1 MFMFC
6 SYCDIDQ
13 ILYCQNTATLH
24 IVFFDNKKFIIMDNL
39 QMAVNSQ
46 VSEKKQEESV
56 NLLSL
61 NVVRREGA
69 ISSFKSDKISDA
81 IKKAFLAQT
90 KIRNNKTK
98 DKEQEDSI
106 HKTVEGLTHKV
117 VSALTRRIADGDMI
131 HIEDIQDQVELA
143 LMRDEHHKVARAYVL
158 YREQRAASRYHT
170 KKLKEQVGAKASSM
184 TVTKRNGDKE
194 AISLDKITNR
204 VSVLS
209 TGLNIDPIVVV
220 QKAVPGLYNEIT
232 STEIDTYLA
241 ETAASLTVEHPDYS
255 YLAARIKANSL
266 HKDTPGFIIA
276 TKNLF
281 DDGLLREEYFN
292 KVMSSAEDI
301 ESIIDYDRDYNFD
314 YFAFTTLI
322 RAYLLKFEN
331 KTIERPQDLWMR
343 VALTVAGDTFN
354 FNKVKETYDSL
365 SNGYYTH
372 ATPTLF
378 NSGLKMQ
385 QLSSCFL
392 IGMED
397 DSIEGIFNT
406 IKDCALISK
415 TAGGIGMH
423 AHNIRGSGSRIK
435 STNGKSNGLIPFLK
449 IFNET
454 AKSVDQGGGKRKG
467 SFAVYLEPWHA
478 DVEQFLE
485 LRKNTGAEEFRA
497 RDLFY
502 ALWIPDLFMKRVE
515 DDGDWTLMSE
525 HECPGLS
532 DAYGDEFVNLYEK
545 YEKELPQLE
554 TIKARDLM
562 SKIIEAQIETG
573 QPYML
578 YKDSIN
584 NKSNQKN
591 IGVIKSSNLCA
602 EIVEYSDKSET
613 SVCNLA
619 SIALP
624 KFIKKS
630 KSKKKEY
637 DYKALY
643 KMAKLATKN
652 LDEVID
658 INFYPTIK
666 TETSNSKHR
675 PIGLGIQ
682 GLADVFFELEIAYDS
697 EEAKEINKLI
707 FETIYFGALEASHEL
722 AKEKGTYSTFEGSPL
737 SEGKFQFDMWDTSPS
752 NMWDWETL
760 REKIKKDGVRN
771 SLTTACMP
779 TASTGIILGNT
790 ETFQIQTSN
799 IYKRQ
804 TLSGEFLLVNR
815 HLVKALSQRNLW
827 NKEMRD
833 KIILENGS
841 VQNISNFPEDLK
853 ETYKTVWE
861 TSQKSVIDMAADRA
875 PFIDQTQSMN
885 LWLSTPSFGKVNSMH
900 MYAWKKGLKT
910 GMYYLRSRSAVDAVK
925 VTVSSEKTAK
935 EDFIKSQITQTN
947 DPEDC
952 LTCSA

>member
-1 MFMFC
+1 
-6 SYCDIDQ
+6 
-13 ILYCQNTATLH
+13 
-24 IVFFDNKKFIIMDNL
+24 
-39 QMAVNSQ
+39 MADNSQ
-46 VSEKKQEESV
+46 VSEKKLEESV

-61 NVVRREGA
+61 NVVRREGS

-106 HKTVEGLTHKV
+106 HKTVENLTHKV

-194 AISLDKITNR
+194 AVSLDKITNR

-281 DDGLLREEYFN
+281 DDGLLREEYYN
-292 KVMSSAEDI
+292 KVMASAEDI

-343 VALTVAGDTFN
+343 VALTVSGDAFN
-354 FNKVKETYDSL
+354 FDKVKETYDSL

-467 SFAVYLEPWHA
+467 SFAVYLEPWHS
-478 DVEQFLE
+478 DIEQFLE

-515 DDGDWTLMSE
+515 DDGNWTLMSE

-532 DAYGDEFVNLYEK
+532 DAYGDEFVKLYEK
-545 YEKELPQLE
+545 YEKEFPQLE

-637 DYKALY
+637 DYEALY

-658 INFYPTIK
+658 INFYPTNK

-697 EEAKEINKLI
+697 EKAKEVNKLI

-722 AKEKGTYSTFEGSPL
+722 AKEKGAYSTFKGSPL

-752 NMWDWETL
+752 DMWDWETL
-760 REKIKKDGVRN
+760 REKIKKEGVRN

-861 TSQKSVIDMAADRA
+861 VSQKSVIDMAADRA

-885 LWLSTPSFGKVNSMH
+885 LWLSTPTFGKVNSMH

-925 VTVSSEKTAK
+925 VTVSSEKTVK
-935 EDFIKSQITQTN
+935 EDFIKSQITETN
-947 DPEDC
+947 EPEDC

>member
-1 MFMFC
+1 MK
-6 SYCDIDQ
+6 
-13 ILYCQNTATLH
+13 
-24 IVFFDNKKFIIMDNL
+24 DNSLSSENKLNELEKG
-39 QMAVNSQ
+39 
-46 VSEKKQEESV
+46 VS
-56 NLLSL
+56 LLSL
-61 NVVRREGA
+61 SVVRRDGA
-69 ISSFKSDKISDA
+69 IALFKSDKIFNA

-90 KIRNNKTK
+90 KIRNNKDK
-98 DKEQEDSI
+98 DQEQSESI
-106 HKTVEGLTHKV
+106 HKTVDGLTDTV

-170 KKLKEQVGAKASSM
+170 KKLKEQVGVKVSSM
-184 TVTKRNGDKE
+184 MVTKRDGTKE
-194 AISLDKITNR
+194 PVSLDKITNR
-204 VSVLS
+204 ISVLS
-209 TGLNIDPIVVV
+209 TGLSIDPIIVA
-220 QKAVPGLYNEIT
+220 QKAIPGLYSDIT
-232 STEIDTYLA
+232 TTEIDNYLA
-241 ETAASLTVEHPDYS
+241 ETAAALTVEHPDYS
-255 YLAARIKANSL
+255 YLAARIKSNAL
-266 HKDTPGFIIA
+266 HKQTPGFVIA

-281 DDGLLREEYFN
+281 GDGLLKEEYYK
-292 KVMSSAEDI
+292 KVIENSNAI
-301 ESIIDYDRDYNFD
+301 ESIIDYDRDYSFD
-314 YFAFTTLI
+314 YFALTTLI
-322 RAYLLKFEN
+322 RAYLLKFED

-343 VALTVAGDTFN
+343 VALTVSCDVFDLS
-354 FNKVKETYDSL
+354 KLKRTYDSL
-365 SNGYYTH
+365 SNGMYTH

-423 AHNIRGSGSRIK
+423 AHNIRAGGSRIK

-478 DVEQFLE
+478 DIEKFLE

-515 DDGDWTLMSE
+515 NDEEWTLMSE

-532 DAYGDEFVNLYEK
+532 DSYGESFDKLYTRYEK
-545 YEKELPQLE
+545 DLPHLEK
-554 TIKARDLM
+554 IKARALM

-578 YKDSIN
+578 YKDAVN
-584 NKSNQKN
+584 EKSNQKN

-602 EIVEYSDKSET
+602 EIVEYSDKNQT
-613 SVCNLA
+613 AVCNLA

-624 KFIKKS
+624 KFVDKKN
-630 KSKKKEY
+630 KQY
-637 DYKALY
+637 DYKKLY
-643 KMAKLATKN
+643 ETAKLATKN
-652 LDEVID
+652 LDQVID
-658 INFYPTIK
+658 INFYPTSK
-666 TETSNSKHR
+666 TSTSNNLHR

-682 GLADVFFELEIAYDS
+682 GLSDVFFKLSLPHDG
-697 EEAKEINKLI
+697 EEAAKINKLI
-707 FETIYFGALEASHEL
+707 FETIYFGALEASMEM
-722 AKEKGTYSTFEGSPL
+722 AKEKGSYSSFKGSPL
-737 SEGKFQFDMWDTSPS
+737 SEGKFQFDLWNVKPSDMW
-752 NMWDWETL
+752 NWENL
-760 REKIKKDGVRN
+760 KQKIIKHGVRN

-815 HLVKALSQRNLW
+815 HLVKELSKRNLW

-833 KIILENGS
+833 NIVLENGS
-841 VQNISNFPEDLK
+841 VQNIYNFPEDLK
-853 ETYKTVWE
+853 DIYKTVWE
-861 TSQKSVIDMAADRA
+861 TSQKTVINMAADRA

-885 LWLSTPSFGKVNSMH
+885 LWLSNPTFGKVNSMH

-925 VTVSSEKTAK
+925 VTVSSERMARENIINSTFQNS
-935 EDFIKSQITQTN
+935 E
-947 DPEDC
+947 PEEC

>member
-1 MFMFC
+1 
-6 SYCDIDQ
+6 
-13 ILYCQNTATLH
+13 
-24 IVFFDNKKFIIMDNL
+24 MDNL
-39 QMAVNSQ
+39 QMADNSQ
-46 VSEKKQEESV
+46 VSQKEEENKSV

-61 NVVRREGA
+61 NVVRREGS

-90 KIRNNKTK
+90 KIRNNKNK

-106 HKTVEGLTHKV
+106 HKTVESLTHKV

-143 LMRDEHHKVARAYVL
+143 LMRDEHHKIARAYVL

-184 TVTKRNGDKE
+184 MVTKRDGEKE
-194 AISLDKITNR
+194 PVSLDKITNR

-232 STEIDTYLA
+232 SLEIDTYLA

-266 HKDTPGFIIA
+266 HKDTPGFIIT

-281 DDGLLREEYFN
+281 NDGLLREDYYN
-292 KVMSSAEDI
+292 KVMASAEDI
-301 ESIIDYDRDYNFD
+301 ESIIDYDKDYNFD
-314 YFAFTTLI
+314 YFAFTTLV

-343 VALTVAGDTFN
+343 VALTVSGENFN
-354 FNKVKETYDSL
+354 FDKVKETYESL

-478 DVEQFLE
+478 DIEQFLE

-515 DDGDWTLMSE
+515 EDLDWTLMSE

-532 DAYGDEFVNLYEK
+532 DTYGEEFVKLYEK
-545 YEKELPQLE
+545 YEKEIPYLE
-554 TIKARDLM
+554 KIKARDLM

-602 EIVEYSDKSET
+602 EIVEYSDKTET

-624 KFIKKS
+624 KFIKNS
-630 KSKKKEY
+630 KNKKNKEY
-637 DYKALY
+637 DYNALY
-643 KMAKLATKN
+643 QTAKLATKN

-658 INFYPTIK
+658 INFYPTNK
-666 TETSNSKHR
+666 TKTSNSKHR

-682 GLADVFFELEIAYDS
+682 GLADVFFELEIGYDS
-697 EEAKEINKLI
+697 DEAKEINKLI
-707 FETIYFGALEASHEL
+707 FETIYFGALEASNEL
-722 AKEKGTYSTFEGSPL
+722 AKDKGAYSTFKGSPL
-737 SEGKFQFDMWDTSPS
+737 SEGKFQFDMWDSKPS
-752 NMWDWETL
+752 NMWDWDTL
-760 REKIKKDGVRN
+760 KEKIKKDGVRN

-815 HLVKALSQRNLW
+815 HLVKALSKRNLW

-841 VQNISNFPEDLK
+841 VQNISNFPENLK

-885 LWLSTPSFGKVNSMH
+885 LWLSSPTFGKVNSMH

-925 VTVSSEKTAK
+925 VTVSSEKVAK
-935 EDFIKSQITQTN
+935 DDFIKSQIVDN
-947 DPEDC
+947 NEPEEC

>member
-1 MFMFC
+1 MAEV
-6 SYCDIDQ
+6 SPS
-13 ILYCQNTATLH
+13 L
-24 IVFFDNKKFIIMDNL
+24 KKNNHV
-39 QMAVNSQ
+39 VNI
-46 VSEKKQEESV
+46 
-56 NLLSL
+56 LSL
-61 NVVRREGA
+61 SVIRRDGL
-69 ISSFKSDKISDA
+69 ITPFKSDKIFNA

-90 KIRNNKTK
+90 KIRNNKDK
-98 DKEQEDSI
+98 DKEQKDNI
-106 HKTVEGLTHKV
+106 HKTVEGLTTKV
-117 VSALTRRIADGDMI
+117 ISALTRRIADGDMV

-170 KKLKEQVGAKASSM
+170 KKLKEQIGGRVSSM
-184 TVTKRNGDKE
+184 MVTKRDGKKE
-194 AISLDKITNR
+194 PVSLDKITNR

-209 TGLNIDPIVVV
+209 TGLSIDPITVA
-220 QKAVPGLYNEIT
+220 QKAIPGLFNEIT
-232 STEIDTYLA
+232 SAEIDNYLA
-241 ETAASLTVEHPDYS
+241 ETSASLTVEHPDYS
-255 YLAARIKANSL
+255 YLAARIKANAL
-266 HKDTPGFIIA
+266 HKETPGFVIA
-276 TKNLF
+276 TRNLF
-281 DDGLLREEYFN
+281 EDGLLKEDYYK
-292 KVMSSAEDI
+292 KVMENAESI
-301 ESIIDYDRDYNFD
+301 ESILDYDRDYHFD
-314 YFAFTTLI
+314 YFALTTLT
-322 RAYLLKFEN
+322 RAYLLKYEN

-343 VALTVAGDTFN
+343 VALTVSSN
-354 FNKVKETYDSL
+354 EYSHEKVKKTYRAL

-423 AHNIRGSGSRIK
+423 AHNIRASGSRIK

-467 SFAVYLEPWHA
+467 SFAIYLEPWHA
-478 DVEQFLE
+478 DIEKFLE

-502 ALWIPDLFMKRVE
+502 ALWIPDIFMKRVE
-515 DDGDWTLMSE
+515 NDEDWTLMSE
-525 HECPGLS
+525 NECPGLS
-532 DAYGDEFVNLYEK
+532 DNYGDAFDKLYGK
-545 YEKELPQLE
+545 YEKELPHLPK
-554 TIKARDLM
+554 IKARELM

-584 NKSNQKN
+584 QKSNQKN

-602 EIVEYSDKSET
+602 EIVEYSEKNET
-613 SVCNLA
+613 AVCNLA

-624 KFIKKS
+624 KFVN
-630 KSKKKEY
+630 KKENKY
-637 DYKALY
+637 EYKKLY
-643 KMAKLATKN
+643 EVAKLAIKN

-658 INFYPTIK
+658 INFYPTDK
-666 TETSNSKHR
+666 TERSNNLHR
-675 PIGLGIQ
+675 PVGLGIQ
-682 GLADVFFELEIAYDS
+682 GLADVFFLLKIPYDS
-697 EEAKEINKLI
+697 EKALEINKKI
-707 FETIYFGALEASHEL
+707 FETIYYGAIEASVEI
-722 AKEKGTYSTFEGSPL
+722 AKEKGAYSSYKGSPL
-737 SEGKFQFDMWDTSPS
+737 SEGKLQFDLWNVKPS
-752 NMWDWETL
+752 DLWDWDSL
-760 REKIKKDGVRN
+760 REKIKKYGVRN

-815 HLVKALSQRNLW
+815 HLVKELTKRNLW
-827 NKEMRD
+827 NKAMRD
-833 KIILENGS
+833 NIILENGS
-841 VQNISNFPEDLK
+841 VQNIPNFPPDLK
-853 ETYKTVWE
+853 EIYKTVWE
-861 TSQKSVIDMAADRA
+861 TSQRTVIDMAADRA

-885 LWLSTPSFGKVNSMH
+885 LWLSNPTFGKVNSMH

-925 VTVSSEKTAK
+925 VTVSSEKKAK
-935 EDFIKSQITQTN
+935 EEFLN
-947 DPEDC
+947 NNNEDNLEEC

>member
-1 MFMFC
+1 M
-6 SYCDIDQ
+6 SD
-13 ILYCQNTATLH
+13 
-24 IVFFDNKKFIIMDNL
+24 
-39 QMAVNSQ
+39 NSQ
-46 VSEKKQEESV
+46 VSAKIKNNNEI

-61 NVVRREGA
+61 SVVRRDGSIA
-69 ISSFKSDKISDA
+69 QFKSEKIFNA

-90 KIRNNKTK
+90 KIRNNKEK
-98 DKEQEDSI
+98 DNEQTSSI
-106 HKTVEGLTHKV
+106 HKTIEVLTDKV
-117 VSALTRRIADGDMI
+117 VAALTRRIADGDMI

-170 KKLKEQVGAKASSM
+170 KKLKEQIGVKVSSM
-184 TVTKRNGDKE
+184 MVTKRDGTKE
-194 AISLDKITNR
+194 PVSLDKITNR

-209 TGLNIDPIVVV
+209 TGLSIDPIVVA
-220 QKAVPGLYNEIT
+220 QKAIPGLYNDIT
-232 STEIDTYLA
+232 STEIDNYLA
-241 ETAASLTVEHPDYS
+241 ETSAALTVEHPDYS
-255 YLAARIKANSL
+255 NLAARIKSNAL
-266 HKDTPGFIIA
+266 HKLTPGFVIA

-281 DDGLLREEYFN
+281 EDGLLHESYYN
-292 KVMSSAEDI
+292 KVIQNAEEI
-301 ESIIDYDRDYNFD
+301 ESIIDYDRDYSFD
-314 YFAFTTLI
+314 YFALTTLI

-331 KTIERPQDLWMR
+331 QTIERPQDLWMR
-343 VALTVAGDTFN
+343 VALTVSGKEFN
-354 FNKVKETYDSL
+354 LSKLKETYDSL
-365 SNGYYTH
+365 SNGLYTH

-467 SFAVYLEPWHA
+467 SFAIYLEPWHA
-478 DVEQFLE
+478 DIEKFLE

-502 ALWIPDLFMKRVE
+502 ALWIPDLFMQRVE
-515 DDGDWTLMSE
+515 NDEDWTLMSE

-532 DAYGDEFVNLYEK
+532 DSYGKSFEKLYTK
-545 YEKELPQLE
+545 YEQDMPHLE
-554 TIKARDLM
+554 KIKARSLM

-578 YKDSIN
+578 YKDAIN
-584 NKSNQKN
+584 EKSNQKN

-602 EIVEYSDKSET
+602 EIVEYSDKNET
-613 SVCNLA
+613 AVCNLA

-624 KFIKKS
+624 SFVNKKTN
-630 KSKKKEY
+630 EF
-637 DYKALY
+637 DYNKLY
-643 KMAKLATKN
+643 QTAKLATKN
-652 LDEVID
+652 LDQVID
-658 INFYPTIK
+658 INFYPTSK
-666 TETSNSKHR
+666 TDTSNNLHR

-682 GLADVFFELEIAYDS
+682 GLSDVFFKLSIPHDG
-697 EEAKEINKLI
+697 EEAGKINKLI
-707 FETIYFGALEASHEL
+707 FETIYFGALEASMEL
-722 AKEKGTYSTFEGSPL
+722 AKEKGPYSSFKGSPL
-737 SEGKFQFDMWDTSPS
+737 SEGKFQFDLWDVKPSEMW
-752 NMWDWETL
+752 NWDAL
-760 REKIKKDGVRN
+760 REKVIKHGVRN

-815 HLVKALSQRNLW
+815 HLVKELSKRNLW

-833 KIILENGS
+833 NIILENGS
-841 VQNISNFPEDLK
+841 VQNISKFPEDLK
-853 ETYKTVWE
+853 EIYKTVWE
-861 TSQKSVIDMAADRA
+861 TSQRTVIDMAADRA

-885 LWLSTPSFGKVNSMH
+885 LWLSNPTFGKVNSMH

-925 VTVSSEKTAK
+925 VTVSSEKMAR
-935 EDFIKSQITQTN
+935 ENIINSQTDDSN
-947 DPEDC
+947 EPEEC

>member
-1 MFMFC
+1 
-6 SYCDIDQ
+6 
-13 ILYCQNTATLH
+13 
-24 IVFFDNKKFIIMDNL
+24 MDKL
-39 QMAVNSQ
+39 QMADNSQ
-46 VSEKKQEESV
+46 VSQKKQKEESV

-61 NVVRREGA
+61 NVVRRDGS

-90 KIRNNKTK
+90 KIRNNKNK

-106 HKTVEGLTHKV
+106 HKTVASLTHKV
-117 VSALTRRIADGDMI
+117 VSALTRRIADGDMV

-184 TVTKRNGDKE
+184 TVTKRNGEKE

-220 QKAVPGLYNEIT
+220 QKAIPGLYNEIT

-281 DDGLLREEYFN
+281 EDGLLRKDYHN
-292 KVMSSAEDI
+292 KVMASAEDI

-314 YFAFTTLI
+314 YFAFTTLT

-343 VALTVAGDTFN
+343 VALTVSGDTFN
-354 FNKVKETYDSL
+354 FDKVKKTYDSL

-478 DVEQFLE
+478 DIEQFLE

-502 ALWIPDLFMKRVE
+502 ALWIPDLFMRRVE
-515 DDGDWTLMSE
+515 EDGNWTLMSE

-532 DAYGDEFVNLYEK
+532 NTYGEEFVQLYEK
-545 YEKELPQLE
+545 YEEKIPHLE
-554 TIKARDLM
+554 KIKARDLM

-630 KSKKKEY
+630 KNNKIKEY
-637 DYKALY
+637 DYKSLY
-643 KMAKLATKN
+643 KTAKLAIKN

-658 INFYPTIK
+658 INFYPTDK
-666 TETSNSKHR
+666 TEISNNKHR

-697 EEAKEINKLI
+697 DEAKNINKLI

-722 AKEKGTYSTFEGSPL
+722 AKEKGTYSTFKGSPL
-737 SEGKFQFDMWDTSPS
+737 SKGKFQFDMWDTKPS
-752 NMWDWETL
+752 DMWDWETL

-815 HLVKALSQRNLW
+815 HLVKALSKRNLW

-861 TSQKSVIDMAADRA
+861 TSQRSVIDMAADRA

-885 LWLSTPSFGKVNSMH
+885 LWLSTPTFGKVNSMH

-925 VTVSSEKTAK
+925 VTVSSEKVAK
-935 EDFIKSQITQTN
+935 EDFVKSQINEN
-947 DPEDC
+947 DELEEC

>member
-1 MFMFC
+1 M
-6 SYCDIDQ
+6 SD
-13 ILYCQNTATLH
+13 
-24 IVFFDNKKFIIMDNL
+24 
-39 QMAVNSQ
+39 NSQ
-46 VSEKKQEESV
+46 VSAKIKNNNEI

-61 NVVRREGA
+61 SVVRRDGSIA
-69 ISSFKSDKISDA
+69 QFKSEKIFNA

-90 KIRNNKTK
+90 KIRNNKEK
-98 DKEQEDSI
+98 DNAQTSSI
-106 HKTVEGLTHKV
+106 HKTIEVLTDKV
-117 VSALTRRIADGDMI
+117 VAALTRRIADGDMI

-170 KKLKEQVGAKASSM
+170 KKLKEQVGVKVSSM
-184 TVTKRNGDKE
+184 MVTKRDGTKE
-194 AISLDKITNR
+194 PVSLDKITNR

-209 TGLNIDPIVVV
+209 TGLSIDPIVVA
-220 QKAVPGLYNEIT
+220 QKAIPGLYNDIT
-232 STEIDTYLA
+232 STEIDNYLA
-241 ETAASLTVEHPDYS
+241 ETSAALTVEHPDYS
-255 YLAARIKANSL
+255 NLAARIKSNAL
-266 HKDTPGFIIA
+266 HKLTPGFVIA

-281 DDGLLREEYFN
+281 EDGLLHESYYN
-292 KVMSSAEDI
+292 KVIQNAEEI
-301 ESIIDYDRDYNFD
+301 ESIIDYDRDYSFD
-314 YFAFTTLI
+314 YFALTTLI

-331 KTIERPQDLWMR
+331 QTIERPQDLWMR
-343 VALTVAGDTFN
+343 VALTVSGKEFN
-354 FNKVKETYDSL
+354 LSKLKETYDSL
-365 SNGYYTH
+365 SNGLYTH

-467 SFAVYLEPWHA
+467 SFAIYLEPWHA
-478 DVEQFLE
+478 DIEKFLE

-502 ALWIPDLFMKRVE
+502 ALWIPDLFMQRVE
-515 DDGDWTLMSE
+515 KDEDWTLMSE

-532 DAYGDEFVNLYEK
+532 DSYGKDFEKLYTNYEQDMPHLEK
-545 YEKELPQLE
+545 
-554 TIKARDLM
+554 IKARSLM

-584 NKSNQKN
+584 EKSNQKN

-602 EIVEYSDKSET
+602 EIVEYSDKNET
-613 SVCNLA
+613 AVCNLA

-624 KFIKKS
+624 SFINKKTN
-630 KSKKKEY
+630 EF
-637 DYKALY
+637 DYNKLY
-643 KMAKLATKN
+643 QTAKLATKN
-652 LDEVID
+652 LDQVID
-658 INFYPTIK
+658 INFYPTSK
-666 TETSNSKHR
+666 TDTSNNLHR

-682 GLADVFFELEIAYDS
+682 GLSDVFFKLSIPHDG
-697 EEAKEINKLI
+697 EEAGKINKLI
-707 FETIYFGALEASHEL
+707 FETIYFGALEASMEL
-722 AKEKGTYSTFEGSPL
+722 AKEKGPYSSFKGSPL
-737 SEGKFQFDMWDTSPS
+737 SEGKFQFDLWDVKPSEMW
-752 NMWDWETL
+752 NWDAL
-760 REKIKKDGVRN
+760 REKVKKHGVRN

-815 HLVKALSQRNLW
+815 HLVKELSKRNLW

-833 KIILENGS
+833 NIILENGS
-841 VQNISNFPEDLK
+841 VQNISKFPEDLK
-853 ETYKTVWE
+853 EIYKTVWE
-861 TSQKSVIDMAADRA
+861 TSQRTVIDMAADRA

-885 LWLSTPSFGKVNSMH
+885 LWLSNPTFGKVNSMH

-925 VTVSSEKTAK
+925 VTVSSEKRAR
-935 EDFIKSQITQTN
+935 ENIINSQTN
-947 DPEDC
+947 DSNEPEEC

>member
-1 MFMFC
+1 
-6 SYCDIDQ
+6 
-13 ILYCQNTATLH
+13 
-24 IVFFDNKKFIIMDNL
+24 MDNL
-39 QMAVNSQ
+39 QMADNSQ
-46 VSEKKQEESV
+46 VSKKKAEEIV

-69 ISSFKSDKISDA
+69 ISSFKSYKISDA

-106 HKTVEGLTHKV
+106 HKTVESLTHKV

-281 DDGLLREEYFN
+281 DDGLLREEYYN
-292 KVMSSAEDI
+292 KVMANAEDI

-354 FNKVKETYDSL
+354 FDKVKETYDSL

-478 DVEQFLE
+478 DIEQFLE

-515 DDGDWTLMSE
+515 DDGVWTLMSE

-532 DAYGDEFVNLYEK
+532 DTYGDEFVKLYEK
-545 YEKELPQLE
+545 YEKEFPQLE

-630 KSKKKEY
+630 KGKKKEY

-658 INFYPTIK
+658 INFYPTNK

-697 EEAKEINKLI
+697 EEAKEVNKII
-707 FETIYFGALEASHEL
+707 FETIYFGALESSHEL
-722 AKEKGTYSTFEGSPL
+722 AKEKGAYSSFKGSPL
-737 SEGKFQFDMWDTSPS
+737 SEGKFQFDMWKTSPS
-752 NMWDWETL
+752 DMWDWETL

-815 HLVKALSQRNLW
+815 HLVKALSERNLW

-947 DPEDC
+947 EPEDC

>member
-1 MFMFC
+1 
-6 SYCDIDQ
+6 
-13 ILYCQNTATLH
+13 
-24 IVFFDNKKFIIMDNL
+24 MDNL
-39 QMAVNSQ
+39 QMADNSQ
-46 VSEKKQEESV
+46 VSKKNAEESV

-106 HKTVEGLTHKV
+106 HKTVESLTHKV

-184 TVTKRNGDKE
+184 TVTKRNGHKE

-281 DDGLLREEYFN
+281 DDGLLREEYYS
-292 KVMSSAEDI
+292 KVMASAEDI

-343 VALTVAGDTFN
+343 VALTVSGDSFN
-354 FNKVKETYDSL
+354 FDKVKETYDSL

-478 DVEQFLE
+478 DIEQFLE

-515 DDGDWTLMSE
+515 DDGNWTLMSE

-532 DAYGDEFVNLYEK
+532 DAYGDDFVNLYEK
-545 YEKELPQLE
+545 YEKEIPHLE
-554 TIKARDLM
+554 KIKARDLM

-578 YKDSIN
+578 YKDAIN

-643 KMAKLATKN
+643 KIAKLATKN

-658 INFYPTIK
+658 INFYPTDK

-697 EEAKEINKLI
+697 EEAKDINKLI

-722 AKEKGTYSTFEGSPL
+722 AKEKGAYSTFEGSPL
-737 SEGKFQFDMWDTSPS
+737 SQGKFQFDMWDTSPS
-752 NMWDWETL
+752 DMWDWATL

-815 HLVKALSQRNLW
+815 HLVKALSKRNLW

-885 LWLSTPSFGKVNSMH
+885 LWLSTPTFGKVNSMH

-925 VTVSSEKTAK
+925 VTVSSEKVAK
-935 EDFIKSQITQTN
+935 EDFIKSQVTESN
-947 DPEDC
+947 EPEDC

>member
-1 MFMFC
+1 M
-6 SYCDIDQ
+6 SD
-13 ILYCQNTATLH
+13 
-24 IVFFDNKKFIIMDNL
+24 
-39 QMAVNSQ
+39 NSQ
-46 VSEKKQEESV
+46 VSAKIKNNNEI

-61 NVVRREGA
+61 SVVRRDGSIA
-69 ISSFKSDKISDA
+69 QFKSEKIFNA

-90 KIRNNKTK
+90 KIRNNKEK
-98 DKEQEDSI
+98 DNEQTSSI
-106 HKTVEGLTHKV
+106 HKTIEVLTDKV
-117 VSALTRRIADGDMI
+117 VAALTRRIADGDMI

-170 KKLKEQVGAKASSM
+170 KKLKEQVGVKVSSM
-184 TVTKRNGDKE
+184 MVTKRDGTKE
-194 AISLDKITNR
+194 PVSLDKITNR

-209 TGLNIDPIVVV
+209 TGLSIDPIVVA
-220 QKAVPGLYNEIT
+220 QKAIPGLYNDIT
-232 STEIDTYLA
+232 STEIDNYLA
-241 ETAASLTVEHPDYS
+241 ETSAALTVEHPDYS
-255 YLAARIKANSL
+255 NLAARIKSNAL
-266 HKDTPGFIIA
+266 HKLTPGFVIA

-281 DDGLLREEYFN
+281 EDGLLHESYYN
-292 KVMSSAEDI
+292 KVIQNAEEI
-301 ESIIDYDRDYNFD
+301 ESIIDYDRDYSFD
-314 YFAFTTLI
+314 YFALTTLI

-331 KTIERPQDLWMR
+331 QTIERPQDLWMR
-343 VALTVAGDTFN
+343 VALTVSGKEF
-354 FNKVKETYDSL
+354 KLSKLKETYDSL
-365 SNGYYTH
+365 SNGLYTH

-467 SFAVYLEPWHA
+467 SFAIYLEPWHA
-478 DVEQFLE
+478 DIEKFLE

-502 ALWIPDLFMKRVE
+502 ALWIPDLFMQRVE
-515 DDGDWTLMSE
+515 NDEDWTLMSE

-532 DAYGDEFVNLYEK
+532 DSYGKSFEKLYTK
-545 YEKELPQLE
+545 YEQDMPHLE
-554 TIKARDLM
+554 KIKARSLM

-578 YKDSIN
+578 YKDAIN
-584 NKSNQKN
+584 EKSNQKN

-602 EIVEYSDKSET
+602 EIVEYSDKNET
-613 SVCNLA
+613 AVCNLA

-624 KFIKKS
+624 SFVNKKTN
-630 KSKKKEY
+630 EF
-637 DYKALY
+637 DYNKLY
-643 KMAKLATKN
+643 QTAKLATKN
-652 LDEVID
+652 LDQVID
-658 INFYPTIK
+658 INFYPTSK
-666 TETSNSKHR
+666 TDTSNNLHR

-682 GLADVFFELEIAYDS
+682 GLSDVFFKLSIPHDG
-697 EEAKEINKLI
+697 EEAGKINKLI
-707 FETIYFGALEASHEL
+707 FETIYFGALEASMEL
-722 AKEKGTYSTFEGSPL
+722 AKEKGPYSSFKGSPL
-737 SEGKFQFDMWDTSPS
+737 SEGKFQFDLWDVKPSEMW
-752 NMWDWETL
+752 NWDEL
-760 REKIKKDGVRN
+760 REKVKKHGVRN

-815 HLVKALSQRNLW
+815 HLVKELSKRNLW

-833 KIILENGS
+833 NIILENGS
-841 VQNISNFPEDLK
+841 VQNISKFPEDLK
-853 ETYKTVWE
+853 EIYKTVWE
-861 TSQKSVIDMAADRA
+861 TSQRTVIDMAADRA

-885 LWLSTPSFGKVNSMH
+885 LWLSNPTFGKVNSMH

-925 VTVSSEKTAK
+925 VTVSSEKMAR
-935 EDFIKSQITQTN
+935 ENIINSQTN
-947 DPEDC
+947 DSNEPEEC

>member
-1 MFMFC
+1 
-6 SYCDIDQ
+6 
-13 ILYCQNTATLH
+13 
-24 IVFFDNKKFIIMDNL
+24 
-39 QMAVNSQ
+39 MADNSQ
-46 VSEKKQEESV
+46 VSEKKSEESV

-61 NVVRREGA
+61 NVVRREGS

-106 HKTVEGLTHKV
+106 HKTVESLTHKV

-281 DDGLLREEYFN
+281 DDGLLREEYYN
-292 KVMSSAEDI
+292 KVMASAEDI

-343 VALTVAGDTFN
+343 VALTVSGDAFN
-354 FNKVKETYDSL
+354 FDKVKETYDSL

-478 DVEQFLE
+478 DIEQFLE

-532 DAYGDEFVNLYEK
+532 DAYGDEFVKLYEK
-545 YEKELPQLE
+545 YEKEFPQLE

-637 DYKALY
+637 DYEALC

-658 INFYPTIK
+658 INFYPTNK

-697 EEAKEINKLI
+697 EEAKEVNKLI
-707 FETIYFGALEASHEL
+707 FETIYFGALEASYEL
-722 AKEKGTYSTFEGSPL
+722 AREKGAYSTFKGSPL

-752 NMWDWETL
+752 DMWDWETL

-885 LWLSTPSFGKVNSMH
+885 LWLSTPTFGKVNSMH

-925 VTVSSEKTAK
+925 VTVSSEKVAK
-935 EDFIKSQITQTN
+935 EDFIKSQVTESN
-947 DPEDC
+947 EPEDC

>member
-1 MFMFC
+1 
-6 SYCDIDQ
+6 
-13 ILYCQNTATLH
+13 
-24 IVFFDNKKFIIMDNL
+24 
-39 QMAVNSQ
+39 MADNSQ
-46 VSEKKQEESV
+46 VSQKEEENKSV

-61 NVVRREGA
+61 NVVRREGS

-90 KIRNNKTK
+90 KIRNNKNK

-106 HKTVEGLTHKV
+106 HKTVESLTHKV

-184 TVTKRNGDKE
+184 MVTKRDGEKE
-194 AISLDKITNR
+194 PVSLDKITNR

-232 STEIDTYLA
+232 SLEIDTYLA

-266 HKDTPGFIIA
+266 HKDTPGFIIT

-281 DDGLLREEYFN
+281 NDGLLREDYYN
-292 KVMSSAEDI
+292 KVMASAEDI

-314 YFAFTTLI
+314 YFAFTTLV

-343 VALTVAGDTFN
+343 VALTVSGENFN
-354 FNKVKETYDSL
+354 FDKVKKTYESL

-478 DVEQFLE
+478 DIEQFLE

-515 DDGDWTLMSE
+515 EDLDWTLMSE

-532 DAYGDEFVNLYEK
+532 DTYGEEFVKLYEK
-545 YEKELPQLE
+545 YEKEIPYLE
-554 TIKARDLM
+554 KIKARDLM

-602 EIVEYSDKSET
+602 EIVEYSDKTET

-624 KFIKKS
+624 KFIKNS
-630 KSKKKEY
+630 KNKKNKEY
-637 DYKALY
+637 DYNALY
-643 KMAKLATKN
+643 QTAKLATKN

-658 INFYPTIK
+658 INFYPTNK

-682 GLADVFFELEIAYDS
+682 GLADVFFELEIGYDS
-697 EEAKEINKLI
+697 DEAKEINKLI
-707 FETIYFGALEASHEL
+707 FETIYFGALEASNEL
-722 AKEKGTYSTFEGSPL
+722 AKDKGAYSTFKGSPL
-737 SEGKFQFDMWDTSPS
+737 SEGKFQFDMWDSKPS
-752 NMWDWETL
+752 NMWDWDTL
-760 REKIKKDGVRN
+760 KEKIKKDGVRN

-815 HLVKALSQRNLW
+815 HLVKALSKRNLW

-841 VQNISNFPEDLK
+841 VQNISNFPENLK

-885 LWLSTPSFGKVNSMH
+885 LWLSSPTFGKVNSMH

-925 VTVSSEKTAK
+925 VTVSSEKVAK
-935 EDFIKSQITQTN
+935 EDFIKSQIVDN
-947 DPEDC
+947 NEPEEC

>member
-1 MFMFC
+1 
-6 SYCDIDQ
+6 
-13 ILYCQNTATLH
+13 
-24 IVFFDNKKFIIMDNL
+24 
-39 QMAVNSQ
+39 MADNSQ
-46 VSEKKQEESV
+46 VSQNKETEKSI

-61 NVVRREGA
+61 NVVRRDGS
-69 ISSFKSDKISDA
+69 ISSFKSDKISEA

-90 KIRNNKTK
+90 KIRNNKNK
-98 DKEQEDSI
+98 EKEQEDSI
-106 HKTVEGLTHKV
+106 HKTVEELTHKV

-184 TVTKRNGDKE
+184 AVTKRNGEKE
-194 AISLDKITNR
+194 PISLDKITNR

-232 STEIDTYLA
+232 SKEIDIYLA

-266 HKDTPGFIIA
+266 HTDTPGFIIA

-281 DDGLLREEYFN
+281 DDGLLREDYYN
-292 KVMSSAEDI
+292 KVMASAEDI

-343 VALTVAGDTFN
+343 VALTVSGDTFN
-354 FNKVKETYDSL
+354 FDKVKETYDSL

-392 IGMED
+392 ISMED

-478 DVEQFLE
+478 DIEQFLE

-515 DDGDWTLMSE
+515 EDGDWTLMSE

-532 DAYGDEFVNLYEK
+532 DNYGEEFVSLYEK
-545 YEKELPQLE
+545 YEREMPNLE
-554 TIKARDLM
+554 KIKARELM

-624 KFIKKS
+624 KFVKKS
-630 KSKKKEY
+630 KNKQNKEY
-637 DYKALY
+637 DFKALY
-643 KMAKLATKN
+643 KTSKLATKN

-658 INFYPTIK
+658 INF
-666 TETSNSKHR
+666 
-675 PIGLGIQ
+675 
-682 GLADVFFELEIAYDS
+682 
-697 EEAKEINKLI
+697 
-707 FETIYFGALEASHEL
+707 
-722 AKEKGTYSTFEGSPL
+722 
-737 SEGKFQFDMWDTSPS
+737 
-752 NMWDWETL
+752 
-760 REKIKKDGVRN
+760 
-771 SLTTACMP
+771 
-779 TASTGIILGNT
+779 
-790 ETFQIQTSN
+790 
-799 IYKRQ
+799 
-804 TLSGEFLLVNR
+804 
-815 HLVKALSQRNLW
+815 
-827 NKEMRD
+827 
-833 KIILENGS
+833 
-841 VQNISNFPEDLK
+841 
-853 ETYKTVWE
+853 
-861 TSQKSVIDMAADRA
+861 
-875 PFIDQTQSMN
+875 
-885 LWLSTPSFGKVNSMH
+885 
-900 MYAWKKGLKT
+900 
-910 GMYYLRSRSAVDAVK
+910 
-925 VTVSSEKTAK
+925 
-935 EDFIKSQITQTN
+935 
-947 DPEDC
+947 
-952 LTCSA
+952 

>member
-1 MFMFC
+1 M
-6 SYCDIDQ
+6 SD
-13 ILYCQNTATLH
+13 
-24 IVFFDNKKFIIMDNL
+24 
-39 QMAVNSQ
+39 NSQ
-46 VSEKKQEESV
+46 VSAKIKNNNEI

-61 NVVRREGA
+61 SVVRRDGSIA
-69 ISSFKSDKISDA
+69 QFKSEKIFNA

-90 KIRNNKTK
+90 KIRNNKEK
-98 DKEQEDSI
+98 DNEQTSSI
-106 HKTVEGLTHKV
+106 HKTIEVLTDKV
-117 VSALTRRIADGDMI
+117 VAALTRRIADGDMI

-170 KKLKEQVGAKASSM
+170 KKLKEQIGVKVSSM
-184 TVTKRNGDKE
+184 MVTKRDGTKE
-194 AISLDKITNR
+194 PVSLDKITNR

-209 TGLNIDPIVVV
+209 TGLSIDPIVVA
-220 QKAVPGLYNEIT
+220 QKAIPGLYNDIT
-232 STEIDTYLA
+232 STEIDNYLA
-241 ETAASLTVEHPDYS
+241 ETSAALTVEHPDYS
-255 YLAARIKANSL
+255 NLAARIKSNAL
-266 HKDTPGFIIA
+266 HKLTPGFVIA

-281 DDGLLREEYFN
+281 EDGLLHESYYN
-292 KVMSSAEDI
+292 KVIQNAEEI
-301 ESIIDYDRDYNFD
+301 ESIIDYDRDYSFD
-314 YFAFTTLI
+314 YFALTTLI

-331 KTIERPQDLWMR
+331 QTIERPQDLWMR
-343 VALTVAGDTFN
+343 VALTVSGKEFN
-354 FNKVKETYDSL
+354 LSKLKETYDSL
-365 SNGYYTH
+365 SNGLYTH

-467 SFAVYLEPWHA
+467 SFAIYLEPWHA
-478 DVEQFLE
+478 DIEKFLE

-502 ALWIPDLFMKRVE
+502 ALWIPDLFMQRVE
-515 DDGDWTLMSE
+515 NDEDWTLMSE

-532 DAYGDEFVNLYEK
+532 DSYGKSFEKLYTK
-545 YEKELPQLE
+545 YEQDMPHLE
-554 TIKARDLM
+554 KIKARSLM

-578 YKDSIN
+578 YKDAIN
-584 NKSNQKN
+584 EKSNQKN

-602 EIVEYSDKSET
+602 EIVEYSDKNET
-613 SVCNLA
+613 AVCNLA

-624 KFIKKS
+624 SFINKKTN
-630 KSKKKEY
+630 EF
-637 DYKALY
+637 DYNKLY
-643 KMAKLATKN
+643 QTAKLATKN
-652 LDEVID
+652 LDQVID
-658 INFYPTIK
+658 INFYPTSK
-666 TETSNSKHR
+666 TDTSNNLHR

-682 GLADVFFELEIAYDS
+682 GLSDVFFKLSIPHDG
-697 EEAKEINKLI
+697 EEAGKINKLI
-707 FETIYFGALEASHEL
+707 FETIYFGALEASMEL
-722 AKEKGTYSTFEGSPL
+722 AKEKGPYSSFKGSPL
-737 SEGKFQFDMWDTSPS
+737 SEGKFQFDLWDVKPSEMW
-752 NMWDWETL
+752 NWDAL
-760 REKIKKDGVRN
+760 REKVKKHGVRN

-815 HLVKALSQRNLW
+815 HLVKELSKRNLW

-833 KIILENGS
+833 NIILENGS
-841 VQNISNFPEDLK
+841 VQNISKFPEDLK
-853 ETYKTVWE
+853 EIYKTVWE
-861 TSQKSVIDMAADRA
+861 TSQRTVIDMAADRA

-885 LWLSTPSFGKVNSMH
+885 LWLSNPTFGKVNSMH

-925 VTVSSEKTAK
+925 VTVSSEKMAR
-935 EDFIKSQITQTN
+935 ENIINSQLNDTN
-947 DPEDC
+947 EPEEC

>member
-1 MFMFC
+1 
-6 SYCDIDQ
+6 
-13 ILYCQNTATLH
+13 
-24 IVFFDNKKFIIMDNL
+24 
-39 QMAVNSQ
+39 MADNSQ
-46 VSEKKQEESV
+46 VSQKEEENKSV

-61 NVVRREGA
+61 NVVRREGS

-90 KIRNNKTK
+90 KIRNNKNK

-106 HKTVEGLTHKV
+106 HKTVESLTHKV

-184 TVTKRNGDKE
+184 MVTKRDGEKE
-194 AISLDKITNR
+194 PVSLDKITNR

-232 STEIDTYLA
+232 SLEIDTYLA

-266 HKDTPGFIIA
+266 HKDTPGFIIT

-281 DDGLLREEYFN
+281 NDGLLREDYYN
-292 KVMSSAEDI
+292 KVMASAEDI

-314 YFAFTTLI
+314 YFAFTTLV

-343 VALTVAGDTFN
+343 VALTVSGENFN
-354 FNKVKETYDSL
+354 FDKVKKTYESL

-478 DVEQFLE
+478 DIEQFLE

-515 DDGDWTLMSE
+515 EDLDWTLMSE

-532 DAYGDEFVNLYEK
+532 DTYGEEFVKLYEK
-545 YEKELPQLE
+545 YEKEIPYLE
-554 TIKARDLM
+554 KIKARDLM

-602 EIVEYSDKSET
+602 EIVEYSDKTET

-624 KFIKKS
+624 KFIKNSKNKKS
-630 KSKKKEY
+630 KEY
-637 DYKALY
+637 DYNALY
-643 KMAKLATKN
+643 QTAKLATKN

-658 INFYPTIK
+658 INFYPTNK
-666 TETSNSKHR
+666 TKTSNSKHR

-682 GLADVFFELEIAYDS
+682 GLADVFFELEIGYDS
-697 EEAKEINKLI
+697 DEAKEINKLI
-707 FETIYFGALEASHEL
+707 FETIYFGALEASNEL
-722 AKEKGTYSTFEGSPL
+722 AKDKGAYSTFKGSPL
-737 SEGKFQFDMWDTSPS
+737 SEGKFQFDMWDSKPS
-752 NMWDWETL
+752 NMWDWDTL
-760 REKIKKDGVRN
+760 KEKIKKDGVRN

-815 HLVKALSQRNLW
+815 HLVKALSKRNLW
-827 NKEMRD
+827 DKEMRD

-841 VQNISNFPEDLK
+841 VQNISNFPENLK

-885 LWLSTPSFGKVNSMH
+885 LWLSSPTFGKVNSMH

-925 VTVSSEKTAK
+925 VTVSSEKVAK
-935 EDFIKSQITQTN
+935 DDFIKSQIVDN
-947 DPEDC
+947 NEPEEC

>member
-1 MFMFC
+1 
-6 SYCDIDQ
+6 
-13 ILYCQNTATLH
+13 
-24 IVFFDNKKFIIMDNL
+24 
-39 QMAVNSQ
+39 MADNSQ
-46 VSEKKQEESV
+46 VSEKKAEGSV

-61 NVVRREGA
+61 NVVRREGS

-106 HKTVEGLTHKV
+106 HKTVESLTHKV

-281 DDGLLREEYFN
+281 DDGLLREEYYN
-292 KVMSSAEDI
+292 KVMASAEDI

-343 VALTVAGDTFN
+343 VALTVSGDAFN
-354 FNKVKETYDSL
+354 FDKVKETYDSL

-478 DVEQFLE
+478 DIEQFLE

-532 DAYGDEFVNLYEK
+532 DAYGNEFVKLYEK
-545 YEKELPQLE
+545 YEKEIPHLE
-554 TIKARDLM
+554 KIKARDLM

-630 KSKKKEY
+630 KGKKKEY

-643 KMAKLATKN
+643 KIAKLATKN

-658 INFYPTIK
+658 INFYPTDK

-682 GLADVFFELEIAYDS
+682 GLADVFFELEIAHDS
-697 EEAKEINKLI
+697 EEAKVINKLI

-722 AKEKGTYSTFEGSPL
+722 AKEKGAYSTFKGSPL
-737 SEGKFQFDMWDTSPS
+737 SEGQFQFDMWGASPS
-752 NMWDWETL
+752 DMWDWETL

-885 LWLSTPSFGKVNSMH
+885 LWLSTPTFGKVNSMH

-925 VTVSSEKTAK
+925 VTVSSEKVAK
-935 EDFIKSQITQTN
+935 EDFIKSQVTESN
-947 DPEDC
+947 EPEDC

>member
-1 MFMFC
+1 
-6 SYCDIDQ
+6 
-13 ILYCQNTATLH
+13 
-24 IVFFDNKKFIIMDNL
+24 
-39 QMAVNSQ
+39 MADNSQ
-46 VSEKKQEESV
+46 VSEKKAEGSV

-61 NVVRREGA
+61 NVVRREGS

-106 HKTVEGLTHKV
+106 HKTVESLTHKV

-281 DDGLLREEYFN
+281 DDGLLREEYYN
-292 KVMSSAEDI
+292 KVMASAEDI

-343 VALTVAGDTFN
+343 VALTVSGDAFN
-354 FNKVKETYDSL
+354 FDKVKETYDSL

-478 DVEQFLE
+478 DIEQFLE

-532 DAYGDEFVNLYEK
+532 DAYGNEFVKLYEK
-545 YEKELPQLE
+545 YEKEIPHLE
-554 TIKARDLM
+554 KIKARDLM

-630 KSKKKEY
+630 KGKKKEY

-643 KMAKLATKN
+643 KIAKLATKN

-658 INFYPTIK
+658 INFYPTDK

-682 GLADVFFELEIAYDS
+682 GLADVFFELEIAHDS
-697 EEAKEINKLI
+697 EEAKVINKLI

-722 AKEKGTYSTFEGSPL
+722 AKEKGAYSTFKGSPL
-737 SEGKFQFDMWDTSPS
+737 SEGQFQFDMWGASPS
-752 NMWDWETL
+752 DMWDWETL
-760 REKIKKDGVRN
+760 REKIKKDGARN

-885 LWLSTPSFGKVNSMH
+885 LWLSTPTFGKVNSMH

-925 VTVSSEKTAK
+925 VTVSSEKVAK
-935 EDFIKSQITQTN
+935 EDFIKSQVSESN
-947 DPEDC
+947 EPEDC

>member
-1 MFMFC
+1 M
-6 SYCDIDQ
+6 S
-13 ILYCQNTATLH
+13 
-24 IVFFDNKKFIIMDNL
+24 DNL
-39 QMAVNSQ
+39 P
-46 VSEKKQEESV
+46 VSKKKNEVENV

-61 NVVRREGA
+61 SVVRRDGSIA
-69 ISSFKSDKISDA
+69 PFKSEKILNA

-90 KIRNNKTK
+90 KIRNNK
-98 DKEQEDSI
+98 DQDNEQTSSI
-106 HKTVEGLTHKV
+106 HQIIEILTAKV

-170 KKLKEQVGAKASSM
+170 KKLKEQVGVKVSSM
-184 TVTKRNGDKE
+184 MVVKRDGTKE
-194 AISLDKITNR
+194 PVSLDKITNR
-204 VSVLS
+204 ISVLS
-209 TGLNIDPIVVV
+209 TGLAIDPIIVA
-220 QKAVPGLYNEIT
+220 QKAIPGLFNDIT
-232 STEIDTYLA
+232 TTEIDNYLA
-241 ETAASLTVEHPDYS
+241 ETAAALTVEHPDYS
-255 YLAARIKANSL
+255 YLAARIKSNAL
-266 HKDTPGFIIA
+266 HKETPGFLIA

-281 DDGLLREEYFN
+281 NDGLLKETYHK
-292 KVMSSAEDI
+292 KVIENIDAI
-301 ESIIDYDRDYNFD
+301 ESIIDYDRDYSFD
-314 YFAFTTLI
+314 YFALTTLI

-343 VALTVAGDTFN
+343 VALTVSSNDFN
-354 FNKVKETYDSL
+354 LEDLKTTYNSL
-365 SNGYYTH
+365 SNGLYTH

-397 DSIEGIFNT
+397 DSIDGIFNT

-467 SFAVYLEPWHA
+467 SFAVYLEPWHS
-478 DVEQFLE
+478 DIEKFLE

-515 DDGDWTLMSE
+515 DDEDWTLMSE

-532 DAYGDEFVNLYEK
+532 DNYGEDFEKLYTQYEK
-545 YEKELPQLE
+545 NIPHLEK
-554 TIKARDLM
+554 IKARALM

-578 YKDSIN
+578 YKDAIN
-584 NKSNQKN
+584 KKSNQKN

-602 EIVEYSDKSET
+602 EIVEYSDKNQT
-613 SVCNLA
+613 AVCNLA
-619 SIALP
+619 SIGLP
-624 KFIKKS
+624 KFIDNKN
-630 KSKKKEY
+630 KEY
-637 DYKALY
+637 NYKKLY
-643 KMAKLATKN
+643 ETAKLATKN
-652 LDEVID
+652 LDRVID
-658 INFYPTIK
+658 INFYPTEK
-666 TETSNSKHR
+666 TSKSNNLHR

-682 GLADVFFELEIAYDS
+682 GLSDVYFKLGIPHDGQKA
-697 EEAKEINKLI
+697 AKINKLI
-707 FETIYFGALEASHEL
+707 FETIYFGALEASMEI
-722 AKEKGTYSTFEGSPL
+722 AKEKGAYSTFIGSPL
-737 SEGKFQFDMWDTSPS
+737 SEGKFQFDLWDTQPS
-752 NMWDWETL
+752 DLWDWDNL
-760 REKIKKDGVRN
+760 RKKIKEYGVRN

-815 HLVKALSQRNLW
+815 HLVKELSKRNLW

-833 KIILENGS
+833 NIILENGS
-841 VQNISNFPEDLK
+841 VQGIHNFPEDLK
-853 ETYKTVWE
+853 EIYKTVWE
-861 TSQKSVIDMAADRA
+861 TSQRTVIDMAADRA

-885 LWLSTPSFGKVNSMH
+885 LWLSNPTFGKVNSMH

-925 VTVSSEKTAK
+925 VTVSAEKAARNK
-935 EDFIKSQITQTN
+935 IINSSVEN
-947 DPEDC
+947 NEPEDC

>member
-1 MFMFC
+1 M
-6 SYCDIDQ
+6 S
-13 ILYCQNTATLH
+13 
-24 IVFFDNKKFIIMDNL
+24 NKP
-39 QMAVNSQ
+39 Q
-46 VSEKKQEESV
+46 VSLEIKKEKII
-56 NLLSL
+56 NILSL
-61 NVVRREGA
+61 SVIRRDGS
-69 ISSFKSDKISDA
+69 ITPFKSDNISSA

-90 KIRNNKTK
+90 KINNNKEK
-98 DKEQEDSI
+98 DLEQKDSV
-106 HKTVEGLTHKV
+106 HKTVDKLTQKV

-131 HIEDIQDQVELA
+131 HIEDIQDQVELG

-158 YREQRAASRYHT
+158 YREQRAAQRYHA
-170 KKLKEQVGAKASSM
+170 KKLKEQVGGKVSSM
-184 TVTKRNGDKE
+184 MVTKRDGSKE
-194 AISLDKITNR
+194 PVSLEKITNR
-204 VSVLS
+204 ISVLS
-209 TGLNIDPIVVV
+209 TGLLIDPIIVA
-220 QKAVPGLYNEIT
+220 QKAIPGLYNEIT
-232 STEIDTYLA
+232 STEIDNYLA
-241 ETAASLTVEHPDYS
+241 ETSASLTVEHPDYS
-255 YLAARIKANSL
+255 NLAARIKVNAL
-266 HKDTPGFIIA
+266 HKETPGFVIA

-281 DDGLLREEYFN
+281 NDGLLTEEYYN
-292 KVMSSAEDI
+292 KVISNSDKI
-301 ESIIDYDRDYNFD
+301 ESIIDYDRDYHFD
-314 YFAFTTLI
+314 YFALTTLI

-331 KTIERPQDLWMR
+331 KTAERPQDLWMR
-343 VALTVAGDTFN
+343 VALTVSCNEFN
-354 FNKVKETYDSL
+354 FDKVKKTYDAL

-415 TAGGIGMH
+415 TAGGIGLH
-423 AHNIRGSGSRIK
+423 AHNVRGSGSRIK

-467 SFAVYLEPWHA
+467 SFAIYLEPWHA
-478 DVEQFLE
+478 DIEQFLE

-515 DDGDWTLMSE
+515 NDEEWTLMSE

-532 DAYGDEFVNLYEK
+532 DCYGEEFEKLYTK
-545 YEKELPQLE
+545 YEKELTHLE
-554 TIKARDLM
+554 KIKARSLM

-578 YKDSIN
+578 YKDAIN
-584 NKSNQKN
+584 EKSNQKN

-602 EIVEYSDKSET
+602 EIVEYSSKEET
-613 SVCNLA
+613 AVCNLA

-624 KFIKKS
+624 KFANR
-630 KSKKKEY
+630 KEKNY
-637 DYKALY
+637 NYKELY
-643 KMAKLATKN
+643 KVAKQATKN
-652 LDEVID
+652 LDQVID
-658 INFYPTIK
+658 INFYPTAK
-666 TETSNSKHR
+666 TDKSNNLHR

-682 GLADVFFELEIAYDS
+682 GLADVFFILSLPHDS
-697 EEAKEINKLI
+697 KEAAEINKKI
-707 FETIYFGALEASHEL
+707 FETIYFGAVEASMEM
-722 AKEKGTYSTFEGSPL
+722 AKEKGPYSTFKGSPL
-737 SEGKFQFDMWDTSPS
+737 SEGKFQFDLWNVKPS
-752 NMWDWETL
+752 NMWDWGGL
-760 REKIKKDGVRN
+760 KEKIKKYGVRN

-815 HLVKALSQRNLW
+815 YLVKELTKRNLW
-827 NKEMRD
+827 NKSMRD
-833 KIILENGS
+833 NIILENGS
-841 VQNISNFPEDLK
+841 VQNIPNFPEDLK
-853 ETYKTVWE
+853 DIYKTVWE
-861 TSQKSVIDMAADRA
+861 TSQRTVIDMAADRA

-885 LWLSTPSFGKVNSMH
+885 LWLSNPTFGKVNSMH

-925 VTVSSEKTAK
+925 VTVSSEKNAR
-935 EDFIKSQITQTN
+935 ESIINNSSEN
-947 DPEDC
+947 NEPEDC

>member
-1 MFMFC
+1 MNKNTM
-6 SYCDIDQ
+6 Q
-13 ILYCQNTATLH
+13 QNSL
-24 IVFFDNKKFIIMDNL
+24 VSKKPENHKSI
-39 QMAVNSQ
+39 
-46 VSEKKQEESV
+46 

-61 NVVRREGA
+61 SVVRRDGSIA
-69 ISSFKSDKISDA
+69 PFKSEKIFNA

-90 KIRNNKTK
+90 KIRNNKLK
-98 DKEQEDSI
+98 DNAQTESI
-106 HKTVEGLTHKV
+106 HKTIDGLTNKV

-170 KKLKEQVGAKASSM
+170 KKLKEQIGVKVSSM
-184 TVTKRNGDKE
+184 MVTKRDGTKE
-194 AISLDKITNR
+194 PVSLDKITNR

-209 TGLNIDPIVVV
+209 TGLAIDPIVVA
-220 QKAVPGLYNEIT
+220 QKAIPGLYNDIT
-232 STEIDTYLA
+232 STEIDNYLA
-241 ETAASLTVEHPDYS
+241 ETAAALTVEHPDYS
-255 YLAARIKANSL
+255 NLAARIKSNAL
-266 HKDTPGFIIA
+266 HKETPGFIIA
-276 TKNLF
+276 TKNLYE
-281 DDGLLREEYFN
+281 DGLLKKDYYK
-292 KVMSSAEDI
+292 KVMANADEI
-301 ESIIDYDRDYNFD
+301 ESIIDYDRDYSFD
-314 YFAFTTLI
+314 YFALTTLI

-343 VALTVAGDTFN
+343 VALTVSCEEFN
-354 FNKVKETYDSL
+354 LNKLKKTYDSL
-365 SNGYYTH
+365 SSGLYTH

-392 IGMED
+392 ISMED

-467 SFAVYLEPWHA
+467 SFAIYLEPWHA
-478 DVEQFLE
+478 DIEKFLE
-485 LRKNTGAEEFRA
+485 LRKNTGSEEFRA

-502 ALWIPDLFMKRVE
+502 ALWIPDLFMKRVKNDE
-515 DDGDWTLMSE
+515 DWTLMSE

-532 DAYGDEFVNLYEK
+532 DNYGQAFEKLYCQ
-545 YEKELPQLE
+545 YEKEKPHLE
-554 TIKARDLM
+554 KIKARALM

-584 NKSNQKN
+584 EKSNQKN

-602 EIVEYSDKSET
+602 EIVEYSDKNET
-613 SVCNLA
+613 AVCNLA

-624 KFIKKS
+624 KFIDKKNN
-630 KSKKKEY
+630 KY
-637 DYKALY
+637 DYEKLY
-643 KMAKLATKN
+643 ETAKLATKN
-652 LDEVID
+652 LDQVID
-658 INFYPTIK
+658 INFYPTNK
-666 TETSNSKHR
+666 TDKSNNLHR

-682 GLADVFFELEIAYDS
+682 GLSDVFFKLSIPHDGA
-697 EEAKEINKLI
+697 EASKINKLI
-707 FETIYFGALEASHEL
+707 FETIYFGALEASMEL
-722 AKEKGTYSTFEGSPL
+722 AKEKGAYSTFKGSPL
-737 SEGKFQFDMWDTSPS
+737 SEGKFQFNMWNVKPS
-752 NMWDWETL
+752 EMWDWESL
-760 REKIKKDGVRN
+760 KEKIRKYGVRN

-815 HLVKALSQRNLW
+815 HLVKELSKRNLW
-827 NKEMRD
+827 NKEIRD
-833 KIILENGS
+833 NIILENGS
-841 VQNISNFPEDLK
+841 VQNIKNFPDDLK
-853 ETYKTVWE
+853 EIYKTVWE
-861 TSQKSVIDMAADRA
+861 TSQRTVIDMAADRA

-885 LWLSTPSFGKVNSMH
+885 LWLSNPTFGKVNSMH
-900 MYAWKKGLKT
+900 IYAWEKGLKT

-925 VTVSSEKTAK
+925 VTVSSEKIAR
-935 EDFIKSQITQTN
+935 DNIINSQVEKKDDI
-947 DPEDC
+947 EEC

>member
-1 MFMFC
+1 M
-6 SYCDIDQ
+6 SD
-13 ILYCQNTATLH
+13 
-24 IVFFDNKKFIIMDNL
+24 
-39 QMAVNSQ
+39 NSQ
-46 VSEKKQEESV
+46 VSAKIKNNNEI

-61 NVVRREGA
+61 SVVRRDGSIA
-69 ISSFKSDKISDA
+69 QFKSEKILNA

-90 KIRNNKTK
+90 KIRNNKEK
-98 DKEQEDSI
+98 DNEQTSSI
-106 HKTVEGLTHKV
+106 HKTIEVLTDKV
-117 VSALTRRIADGDMI
+117 VAALTRRIADGDMI

-170 KKLKEQVGAKASSM
+170 KKLKEQVGVKVSSM
-184 TVTKRNGDKE
+184 MVTKRDGTKE
-194 AISLDKITNR
+194 PVSLDKITNR

-209 TGLNIDPIVVV
+209 TGLSIDPIVVA
-220 QKAVPGLYNEIT
+220 QKAIPGLYNDIT
-232 STEIDTYLA
+232 STEIDNYLA
-241 ETAASLTVEHPDYS
+241 ETSAALTVEHPDYS
-255 YLAARIKANSL
+255 NLAARIKSNAL
-266 HKDTPGFIIA
+266 HKLTPGFVIA

-281 DDGLLREEYFN
+281 EDGLLHESYYN
-292 KVMSSAEDI
+292 KVIQNAEEI
-301 ESIIDYDRDYNFD
+301 ESIIDYDRDYSFD
-314 YFAFTTLI
+314 YFALTTLI

-331 KTIERPQDLWMR
+331 QTIERPQDLWMR
-343 VALTVAGDTFN
+343 VALTVSGKEFN
-354 FNKVKETYDSL
+354 LSKLKETYDSL
-365 SNGYYTH
+365 SNGLYTH

-467 SFAVYLEPWHA
+467 SFAIYLEPWHA
-478 DVEQFLE
+478 DIEKFLE

-502 ALWIPDLFMKRVE
+502 ALWIPDLFMQRVE
-515 DDGDWTLMSE
+515 NDEDWTLMSE

-532 DAYGDEFVNLYEK
+532 DSYGKSFEKLYTK
-545 YEKELPQLE
+545 YEQDMPHLE
-554 TIKARDLM
+554 KIKARSLM

-578 YKDSIN
+578 YKDAIN
-584 NKSNQKN
+584 EKSNQKN

-602 EIVEYSDKSET
+602 EIVEYSDKNET
-613 SVCNLA
+613 AVCNLA

-624 KFIKKS
+624 SFVNKKTN
-630 KSKKKEY
+630 EF
-637 DYKALY
+637 DYNKLY
-643 KMAKLATKN
+643 QTAKLATKN
-652 LDEVID
+652 LDQVID
-658 INFYPTIK
+658 INFYPTSK
-666 TETSNSKHR
+666 TDTSNNLHR

-682 GLADVFFELEIAYDS
+682 GLSDVFFKLSIPHDG
-697 EEAKEINKLI
+697 EEAGKINKLI
-707 FETIYFGALEASHEL
+707 FETIYFGALEASMEL
-722 AKEKGTYSTFEGSPL
+722 AKEKGPYSSFKGSPL
-737 SEGKFQFDMWDTSPS
+737 SEGKFQFDLWDVKPSEMW
-752 NMWDWETL
+752 NWDAL
-760 REKIKKDGVRN
+760 REKVKKHGVRN

-815 HLVKALSQRNLW
+815 HLVKELSKRNLW

-833 KIILENGS
+833 NIILENGS
-841 VQNISNFPEDLK
+841 VQNISKFPEDLK
-853 ETYKTVWE
+853 EIYKTVWE
-861 TSQKSVIDMAADRA
+861 TSQRTVIDMAADRA

-885 LWLSTPSFGKVNSMH
+885 LWLSNPTFGKVNSMH

-925 VTVSSEKTAK
+925 VTVSSEKMAR
-935 EDFIKSQITQTN
+935 ENIINSQTN
-947 DPEDC
+947 DSNEPEEC

>member
-1 MFMFC
+1 M
-6 SYCDIDQ
+6 SD
-13 ILYCQNTATLH
+13 
-24 IVFFDNKKFIIMDNL
+24 
-39 QMAVNSQ
+39 NSQ
-46 VSEKKQEESV
+46 VSAKIKNNNEI

-61 NVVRREGA
+61 SVVRRDGSIA
-69 ISSFKSDKISDA
+69 QFKSEKIFNA

-90 KIRNNKTK
+90 KIRNNKEK
-98 DKEQEDSI
+98 DNAQTSSI
-106 HKTVEGLTHKV
+106 HKTIEVLTDKV
-117 VSALTRRIADGDMI
+117 VAALTRRIADGDMI

-170 KKLKEQVGAKASSM
+170 KKLKEQVGVKVSSM
-184 TVTKRNGDKE
+184 MVTKRDGTKE
-194 AISLDKITNR
+194 PVSLDKITNR

-209 TGLNIDPIVVV
+209 TGLSIDPIVVA
-220 QKAVPGLYNEIT
+220 QKAIPGLYNDIT
-232 STEIDTYLA
+232 STEIDNYLA
-241 ETAASLTVEHPDYS
+241 ETSAALTVEHPDYS
-255 YLAARIKANSL
+255 NLAARIKSNAL
-266 HKDTPGFIIA
+266 HKLTPGFVIA

-281 DDGLLREEYFN
+281 EDGLLHESYYN
-292 KVMSSAEDI
+292 KVIQNAEEI
-301 ESIIDYDRDYNFD
+301 ESIIDYDRDYSFD
-314 YFAFTTLI
+314 YFALTTLI

-331 KTIERPQDLWMR
+331 QTIERPQDLWMR
-343 VALTVAGDTFN
+343 VALTVSGKEFN
-354 FNKVKETYDSL
+354 LSKLKETYDSL
-365 SNGYYTH
+365 SNGLYTH

-467 SFAVYLEPWHA
+467 SFAIYLEPWHA
-478 DVEQFLE
+478 DIEKFLE

-502 ALWIPDLFMKRVE
+502 ALWIPDLFMQRVE
-515 DDGDWTLMSE
+515 NDEDWTLMSE

-532 DAYGDEFVNLYEK
+532 DSYGKSFEKLYTK
-545 YEKELPQLE
+545 YEQDMPHLE
-554 TIKARDLM
+554 KIKARSLM

-578 YKDSIN
+578 YKDAIN
-584 NKSNQKN
+584 EKSNQKN

-602 EIVEYSDKSET
+602 EIVEYSDKNET
-613 SVCNLA
+613 AVCNLA

-624 KFIKKS
+624 SFVNKKTN
-630 KSKKKEY
+630 EF
-637 DYKALY
+637 DYNKLY
-643 KMAKLATKN
+643 QTAKLATKN
-652 LDEVID
+652 LDQVID
-658 INFYPTIK
+658 INFYPTNK
-666 TETSNSKHR
+666 TDTSNNLHR

-682 GLADVFFELEIAYDS
+682 GLSDVFFKLSIPHDG
-697 EEAKEINKLI
+697 EEAGKINKLI
-707 FETIYFGALEASHEL
+707 FETIYFGALEASMEL
-722 AKEKGTYSTFEGSPL
+722 AKEKGPYSSFKGSPL
-737 SEGKFQFDMWDTSPS
+737 SEGKFQFDLWDVKPSEMW
-752 NMWDWETL
+752 NWDAL
-760 REKIKKDGVRN
+760 REKVIKHGVRN

-815 HLVKALSQRNLW
+815 HLVKELSKRNLW

-833 KIILENGS
+833 NIILENGS
-841 VQNISNFPEDLK
+841 VQNISKFPEDLK
-853 ETYKTVWE
+853 EIYKTVWE
-861 TSQKSVIDMAADRA
+861 TSQRTVIDMAADRA

-885 LWLSTPSFGKVNSMH
+885 LWLSNPTFGKVNSMH

-925 VTVSSEKTAK
+925 VTVSSEKMAR
-935 EDFIKSQITQTN
+935 ENIINSQTN
-947 DPEDC
+947 DSNEPEEC

>member
-1 MFMFC
+1 ML
-6 SYCDIDQ
+6 D
-13 ILYCQNTATLH
+13 
-24 IVFFDNKKFIIMDNL
+24 
-39 QMAVNSQ
+39 NSQ
-46 VSEKKQEESV
+46 VSKKKIEEDNI

-61 NVVRREGA
+61 SVVRRDGS
-69 ISSFKSDKISDA
+69 ITPFKSDKISNA

-90 KIRNNKTK
+90 KIRNNKSK
-98 DKEQEDSI
+98 EKEQQESI
-106 HKTVEGLTHKV
+106 HRTVEVLTDKV
-117 VSALTRRIADGDMI
+117 VAALTRRIADGDMI

-143 LMRDEHHKVARAYVL
+143 LMRDEYHKVARAYVL

-170 KKLKEQVGAKASSM
+170 NKLKEQVGIKVSSLM
-184 TVTKRNGDKE
+184 VLKRDGTKE
-194 AISLDKITNR
+194 PVSLDKITNR

-209 TGLNIDPIVVV
+209 TGLHIDPIVVA
-220 QKAVPGLYNEIT
+220 QKAIPGLYPDIT
-232 STEIDTYLA
+232 STEIDNYLA
-241 ETAASLTVEHPDYS
+241 ETSAALTVEHPDYS

-266 HKDTPGFIIA
+266 HKETPGFVIA
-276 TKNLF
+276 TKNLYE
-281 DDGLLREEYFN
+281 DGLLKEEYYN
-292 KVMSSAEDI
+292 KVMTNADEI
-301 ESIIDYDRDYNFD
+301 ETIIDYDKDYNFD

-343 VALTVAGDTFN
+343 VALTVSSDNFN
-354 FNKVKETYDSL
+354 FNKVKETYLSL
-365 SNGYYTH
+365 SNGLYTH

-392 IGMED
+392 IAMED

-478 DVEQFLE
+478 DIEKFLE

-502 ALWIPDLFMKRVE
+502 ALWIPDLFMKKVE
-515 DDGDWTLMSE
+515 NDEDWTLMSE

-532 DAYGDEFVNLYEK
+532 DCYGKDFEKLYHK
-545 YEKELPQLE
+545 YENELPHLDK
-554 TIKARDLM
+554 IKARTLM

-602 EIVEYSDKSET
+602 EIVEYSDNNET

-624 KFIKKS
+624 QFIKKTNNL
-630 KSKKKEY
+630 KEY
-637 DYKALY
+637 DYKKLY
-643 KMAKLATKN
+643 ETAKLATKN
-652 LDEVID
+652 LDQVID
-658 INFYPTIK
+658 INFYPTDK
-666 TETSNSKHR
+666 TKTSNNKHR

-682 GLADVFFELEIAYDS
+682 GLADVYFKLNIPYDS
-697 EEAKEINKLI
+697 EEAIEINKLI
-707 FETIYFGALEASHEL
+707 FETIYFGALEASFEL
-722 AKEKGTYSTFEGSPL
+722 AKEKGAYTTFKGSPL
-737 SEGKFQFDMWDTSPS
+737 SEGKFQFDLWNIKPS
-752 NMWDWETL
+752 EMWDWDTL
-760 REKIKKDGVRN
+760 REKIKKYGVRN

-815 HLVKALSQRNLW
+815 FLVKELSKRNLW
-827 NKEMRD
+827 NKAMRD
-833 KIILENGS
+833 NIILENGS
-841 VQNISNFPEDLK
+841 VQNIQNFPEDLK
-853 ETYKTVWE
+853 KTYKTVWE
-861 TSQKSVIDMAADRA
+861 TSQKTVIDMAADRA

-885 LWLSTPSFGKVNSMH
+885 LWLSTPTFGKVNSMH

-925 VTVSSEKTAK
+925 VTVSSEKKAK
-935 EDFIKSQITQTN
+935 EEFIKNKPN
-947 DPEDC
+947 DSETEEC

>member
-1 MFMFC
+1 
-6 SYCDIDQ
+6 
-13 ILYCQNTATLH
+13 
-24 IVFFDNKKFIIMDNL
+24 MDNL
-39 QMAVNSQ
+39 QMAYNSQ
-46 VSEKKQEESV
+46 VSEKKAEGSV

-61 NVVRREGA
+61 NVVRREGS

-106 HKTVEGLTHKV
+106 HKTVESLTHKV

-281 DDGLLREEYFN
+281 DDGLLREEYYN
-292 KVMSSAEDI
+292 KVMASAEDI

-343 VALTVAGDTFN
+343 VALTVSGDAFN
-354 FNKVKETYDSL
+354 FDKVKETYDSL

-478 DVEQFLE
+478 DIEQFLE

-532 DAYGDEFVNLYEK
+532 DAYGNEFVKLYEK
-545 YEKELPQLE
+545 YEKEIPHLE
-554 TIKARDLM
+554 KIKARDLM

-630 KSKKKEY
+630 KGKKKEY

-643 KMAKLATKN
+643 KIAKLATKN

-658 INFYPTIK
+658 INFYPTDK

-682 GLADVFFELEIAYDS
+682 GLADVFFELEIAHDS
-697 EEAKEINKLI
+697 EEAKVINKLI

-722 AKEKGTYSTFEGSPL
+722 AKEKGAYSTFKGSPL
-737 SEGKFQFDMWDTSPS
+737 SEGQFQFDMWGASPS
-752 NMWDWETL
+752 DMWDWETL

-885 LWLSTPSFGKVNSMH
+885 LWLSTPTFGKVNSMH

-925 VTVSSEKTAK
+925 VTVSSEKVAK
-935 EDFIKSQITQTN
+935 EDFIKSQVTESN
-947 DPEDC
+947 EPEDC

>member
-1 MFMFC
+1 MAQE
-6 SYCDIDQ
+6 SQ
-13 ILYCQNTATLH
+13 ILKN
-24 IVFFDNKKFIIMDNL
+24 NL
-39 QMAVNSQ
+39 GEINI
-46 VSEKKQEESV
+46 
-56 NLLSL
+56 LSL
-61 NVVRREGA
+61 SVVRRDGS
-69 ISSFKSDKISDA
+69 ITPFKSDKISNA

-90 KIRNNKTK
+90 KIRNNKDK
-98 DKEQEDSI
+98 DKEQKNTV
-106 HKTVEGLTHKV
+106 HKTVDALTAKV

-170 KKLKEQVGAKASSM
+170 KKLKEQVGGKVSSM
-184 TVTKRNGDKE
+184 MVTKRDGQKE
-194 AISLDKITNR
+194 PVSLDKITNR

-209 TGLNIDPIVVV
+209 TGLSIDPITVA
-220 QKAVPGLYNEIT
+220 QKAIPGLYNEIT
-232 STEIDTYLA
+232 STEIDNYLA

-255 YLAARIKANSL
+255 YLAARIKANAL
-266 HKDTPGFIIA
+266 HKETPGFVIA
-276 TKNLF
+276 NKNLF
-281 DDGLLREEYFN
+281 EDGLLKEDYYKKITEN
-292 KVMSSAEDI
+292 AELI
-301 ESIIDYDRDYNFD
+301 ESIIDYDRDYHFD
-314 YFAFTTLI
+314 YFALTTLS
-322 RAYLLKFEN
+322 RAYLLKYNN

-343 VALTVAGDTFN
+343 VALTVSCNEFN
-354 FNKVKETYDSL
+354 YDKVKNTYQAL
-365 SNGYYTH
+365 SEGTYTH

-392 IGMED
+392 ISMED

-423 AHNIRGSGSRIK
+423 AHNIRASGSRIK

-467 SFAVYLEPWHA
+467 SFAIYLEPWHA
-478 DVEQFLE
+478 DIEKFLE

-515 DDGDWTLMSE
+515 NDEDWTLMSE

-532 DAYGDEFVNLYEK
+532 DNFGEDFEKLYTK
-545 YEKELPQLE
+545 YEKELPSLQK
-554 TIKARDLM
+554 IKARSLM

-578 YKDSIN
+578 YKDAIN
-584 NKSNQKN
+584 KKSNQKN

-602 EIVEYSDKSET
+602 EIVEYSSKNET
-613 SVCNLA
+613 AVCNLA

-624 KFIKKS
+624 KFVNKKN
-630 KSKKKEY
+630 KSY
-637 DYKALY
+637 DYKKLY
-643 KMAKLATKN
+643 EIAKLATKN
-652 LDEVID
+652 LDQVID
-658 INFYPTIK
+658 INFYPTNK
-666 TETSNSKHR
+666 TDKSNNLHR

-682 GLADVFFELEIAYDS
+682 GLADVFFKLNINYDS
-697 EEAKEINKLI
+697 KEALEINKKI
-707 FETIYFGALEASHEL
+707 FETIYFGAVESSMEM
-722 AKEKGTYSTFEGSPL
+722 AKEKGAYSSFKGSPL
-737 SEGKFQFDMWDTSPS
+737 SEGKFQFDLWNIKPS
-752 NMWDWETL
+752 NMWDWDGL
-760 REKIKKDGVRN
+760 RDKIKKYGVRN

-815 HLVKALSQRNLW
+815 HLVKELSKRKLW
-827 NKEMRD
+827 DKNMRD
-833 KIILENGS
+833 NIILENGS
-841 VQNISNFPEDLK
+841 VQNIPDFPEDLK
-853 ETYKTVWE
+853 QIYRTVWE
-861 TSQKSVIDMAADRA
+861 TSQKTVIDMAADRA

-885 LWLSTPSFGKVNSMH
+885 LWLSSPTFGKVNSMH

-925 VTVSSEKTAK
+925 VTVSSEKKAK
-935 EDFIKSQITQTN
+935 ENFLNNNNENSD
-947 DPEDC
+947 EEC

>member
-1 MFMFC
+1 
-6 SYCDIDQ
+6 
-13 ILYCQNTATLH
+13 
-24 IVFFDNKKFIIMDNL
+24 MDNL
-39 QMAVNSQ
+39 QMADNSQ
-46 VSEKKQEESV
+46 VSEKKAEEGV

-61 NVVRREGA
+61 NVVRREGS

-98 DKEQEDSI
+98 NKEQEDSI
-106 HKTVEGLTHKV
+106 HKTVESLTHKV

-209 TGLNIDPIVVV
+209 TGLSIDPIVVV

-281 DDGLLREEYFN
+281 DDGLLREEYYN
-292 KVMSSAEDI
+292 KVMASAEDI

-331 KTIERPQDLWMR
+331 RTIERPQDLWMR
-343 VALTVAGDTFN
+343 VALTVSGDAFN
-354 FNKVKETYDSL
+354 FDKVKETYDSL

-478 DVEQFLE
+478 DIEQFLE

-525 HECPGLS
+525 HQCPGLS
-532 DAYGDEFVNLYEK
+532 DAYGDEFVQLYER
-545 YEKELPQLE
+545 YEKEIPHLE
-554 TIKARDLM
+554 KIKARDLM

-584 NKSNQKN
+584 TKSNQKN

-637 DYKALY
+637 DYKSLY
-643 KMAKLATKN
+643 KTAKLATKN

-658 INFYPTIK
+658 INFYPTDK

-722 AKEKGTYSTFEGSPL
+722 AKEKGAYSSFKGSPL
-737 SEGKFQFDMWDTSPS
+737 SEGKFQFDMWDTNPS
-752 NMWDWETL
+752 DMWDWETL

-815 HLVKALSQRNLW
+815 HLVKALSKRNLW

-885 LWLSTPSFGKVNSMH
+885 LWLSSPTFGKVNSMH

-925 VTVSSEKTAK
+925 VTVSSEKVAK
-935 EDFIKSQITQTN
+935 EDFIKSQIAEN
-947 DPEDC
+947 NEPEDC

>member
-1 MFMFC
+1 
-6 SYCDIDQ
+6 
-13 ILYCQNTATLH
+13 
-24 IVFFDNKKFIIMDNL
+24 
-39 QMAVNSQ
+39 MADNSQ
-46 VSEKKQEESV
+46 VSEKKAEGSV

-61 NVVRREGA
+61 NVVRREGS

-106 HKTVEGLTHKV
+106 HKTVESLTHKV

-281 DDGLLREEYFN
+281 DDGLLREEYYN
-292 KVMSSAEDI
+292 KVMASAEDI

-343 VALTVAGDTFN
+343 VALTVSGDVFN
-354 FNKVKETYDSL
+354 FDKVKETYDSL

-478 DVEQFLE
+478 DIEQFLE

-532 DAYGDEFVNLYEK
+532 DAYGNEFVKLYEK
-545 YEKELPQLE
+545 YEKEIPHLE
-554 TIKARDLM
+554 KIKARDLM

-630 KSKKKEY
+630 KGKKKEY

-643 KMAKLATKN
+643 KIAKLATKN

-658 INFYPTIK
+658 INFYPTDK

-682 GLADVFFELEIAYDS
+682 GLADVFFELEIAHDS
-697 EEAKEINKLI
+697 EEAKVINKLI

-722 AKEKGTYSTFEGSPL
+722 AKEKGAYSTFKGSPL
-737 SEGKFQFDMWDTSPS
+737 SEGKFQFDMWGASPS
-752 NMWDWETL
+752 DMWDWETL
-760 REKIKKDGVRN
+760 REKIKKDGARN

-885 LWLSTPSFGKVNSMH
+885 LWLSTPTFGKVNSMH

-925 VTVSSEKTAK
+925 VTVSSEKVAK
-935 EDFIKSQITQTN
+935 EDFIKSQVTESN
-947 DPEDC
+947 EPEDC

>member
-1 MFMFC
+1 
-6 SYCDIDQ
+6 
-13 ILYCQNTATLH
+13 
-24 IVFFDNKKFIIMDNL
+24 
-39 QMAVNSQ
+39 MADNSQ
-46 VSEKKQEESV
+46 VSEKKAEGSV

-61 NVVRREGA
+61 NVVRREGS

-106 HKTVEGLTHKV
+106 HKTVESLTHKV

-281 DDGLLREEYFN
+281 DDGLLREEYYN
-292 KVMSSAEDI
+292 KVMASAEDI

-343 VALTVAGDTFN
+343 VALTVSGDAFN
-354 FNKVKETYDSL
+354 FDKVKETYDSL

-478 DVEQFLE
+478 DIEQFLE

-532 DAYGDEFVNLYEK
+532 DAYGNEFVKLYEK
-545 YEKELPQLE
+545 YEKEIPHLE
-554 TIKARDLM
+554 KIKARDLM

-630 KSKKKEY
+630 KGKKKEY

-643 KMAKLATKN
+643 KIAKLATKN

-658 INFYPTIK
+658 INFYPTDK

-697 EEAKEINKLI
+697 EEAKVINKLI

-722 AKEKGTYSTFEGSPL
+722 AKEKGAYSTFKGSPL
-737 SEGKFQFDMWDTSPS
+737 SEGQFQFDMWGASPS
-752 NMWDWETL
+752 DMWDWETL
-760 REKIKKDGVRN
+760 REKIKKEGVRN

-885 LWLSTPSFGKVNSMH
+885 LWLSTPTFGKVNSMH

-925 VTVSSEKTAK
+925 VTVSSEKVAK
-935 EDFIKSQITQTN
+935 EDFIKSQVTESN
-947 DPEDC
+947 EPEDC

>member
-1 MFMFC
+1 
-6 SYCDIDQ
+6 
-13 ILYCQNTATLH
+13 
-24 IVFFDNKKFIIMDNL
+24 
-39 QMAVNSQ
+39 MADNSQ
-46 VSEKKQEESV
+46 VSEKKLEESV

-61 NVVRREGA
+61 NVVRREGS

-106 HKTVEGLTHKV
+106 HKTVESLTHKV

-194 AISLDKITNR
+194 AVSLDKITNR

-281 DDGLLREEYFN
+281 DDGLLREEYYN
-292 KVMSSAEDI
+292 KVMASAEDI

-343 VALTVAGDTFN
+343 VALTVSGDAFN
-354 FNKVKETYDSL
+354 FDKVKETYDSL

-467 SFAVYLEPWHA
+467 SFAVYLEPWHS
-478 DVEQFLE
+478 DIEQFLE

-532 DAYGDEFVNLYEK
+532 DAYGDEFVKLYEK
-545 YEKELPQLE
+545 YEKEFPQLE

-637 DYKALY
+637 DYEALY

-658 INFYPTIK
+658 INFYPTNK

-697 EEAKEINKLI
+697 EEAKEVNKLI

-722 AKEKGTYSTFEGSPL
+722 AKEKGAYSTFKGSPL

-752 NMWDWETL
+752 DMWDWETL

-861 TSQKSVIDMAADRA
+861 VSQKSVIDMAADRA

-885 LWLSTPSFGKVNSMH
+885 LWLSTPTFGKVNSMH

-925 VTVSSEKTAK
+925 VTVSSEKTVK
-935 EDFIKSQITQTN
+935 EDFIKSQITETN
-947 DPEDC
+947 EPEDC